1 MRVAPYAGTNYA
13 KAKAARMW
21 ISSVRVAVNLYGFGR
36 NRGFLRGC
44 RNVCADIEIREED
57 QTAKQRQVEIA

>member
-1 MRVAPYAGTNYA
+1 MLVAQYAGISYA
-13 KAKAARMW
+13 KAKAAPTW
-21 ISSVRVAVNLYGFGR
+21 IFSVPVAVNLYGFGR